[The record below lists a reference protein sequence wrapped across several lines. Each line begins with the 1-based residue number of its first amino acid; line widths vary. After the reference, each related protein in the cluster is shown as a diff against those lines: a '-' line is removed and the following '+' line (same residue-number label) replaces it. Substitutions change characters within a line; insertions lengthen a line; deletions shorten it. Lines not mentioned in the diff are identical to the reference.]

1 MSRALSVIRNP
12 HALARM
18 ARRDA
23 PPAADSDRLKPEW
36 IDPVDPLETR
46 DRARA
51 QSLLCGLVYLDRSR
65 NPGPLTLDQARDVL
79 RWSASRTV

>member
-1 MSRALSVIRNP
+1 MSRPLSLIRNP

-18 ARRDA
+18 ARKGA
-23 PPAADSDRLKPEW
+23 PAPEDSDRLKPLW
-36 IDPVDPLETR
+36 IDPVDALETR
-46 DRARA
+46 ERSQA

-79 RWSASRTV
+79 AWATPRNL

>member
-18 ARRDA
+18 ARRGA

-36 IDPVDPLETR
+36 VDPVNPMDNVE
-46 DRARA
+46 RARA

-79 RWSASRTV
+79 RWATPL